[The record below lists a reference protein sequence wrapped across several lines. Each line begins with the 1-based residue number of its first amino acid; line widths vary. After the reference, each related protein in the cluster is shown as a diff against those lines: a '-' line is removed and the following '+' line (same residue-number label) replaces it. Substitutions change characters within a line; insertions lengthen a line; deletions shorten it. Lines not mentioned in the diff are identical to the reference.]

1 MKGKGVEFD
10 FSEVKEALNKT
21 LGYEL
26 HEAKGKAI
34 DEGLKIIQDK
44 AISNLKSAGIHVSSE
59 MINGIRR
66 EVSPRVDEGIV
77 YHRGSG
83 YYGIKGDYR
92 LLWFDKGTR
101 PRYTNLKGSKKNRGS
116 KMEALYSSGT
126 RKGYRGQIT
135 PTNFFTNAKSM
146 LPKATEVSIDE
157 IIKRISDILNG
168 K

>member
-1 MKGKGVEFD
+1 MTSVEFD

-21 LGYEL
+21 LGL
-26 HEAKGKAI
+26 ALSEAKGKAI
-34 DEGLKIIQDK
+34 DDGLKVIQEK

-59 MINGIRR
+59 MIDGIRR
-66 EVSPRVDEGIV
+66 EVAPRVNEGIV

-83 YYGIKGDYR
+83 YYGIKKGDYR
-92 LLWFDKGTR
+92 LLWFDQGTR
-101 PRYTNLKGSKKNRGS
+101 PRYINVKGSRKNRGS

-135 PTNFFTNAKSM
+135 PTNFFTNAKNEI
-146 LPKATEVSIDE
+146 PKAVDITMKKIT
-157 IIKRISDILNG
+157 KNLTDILNG

>member
-1 MKGKGVEFD
+1 MKGVEFD
-10 FSEVKEALNKT
+10 FSEVKDALNKS
-21 LGYEL
+21 LGL
-26 HEAKGKAI
+26 ALSEAKGKAI
-34 DEGLKIIQDK
+34 DDGLKVIQEK
-44 AISNLKSAGIHVSSE
+44 AISNLKSTGIQISSE

-92 LLWFDKGTR
+92 LLWFDQGTR
-101 PRYTNLKGSKKNRGS
+101 PRYIDVKGGRKSRGK

-135 PTNFFTNAKSM
+135 PTNFFTNAKNEI
-146 LPKATEVSIDE
+146 PKAVDITMKKIT
-157 IIKRISDILNG
+157 KNLTDILNG

>member
-1 MKGKGVEFD
+1 MKGVEFD
-10 FSEVKEALNKT
+10 FSEVKDALNKS

-26 HEAKGKAI
+26 HDAKEKAI
-34 DEGLKIIQDK
+34 DEGLKIIQNK
-44 AISNLKSAGIHVSSE
+44 AISNLKSTGINVSSD
-59 MINGIRR
+59 MIIGIRR
-66 EVSPRVDEGIV
+66 EVAPRADEGIV
-77 YHRGSG
+77 YHRGVG

-101 PRYTNLKGSKKNRGS
+101 PRYINVKGSRKNRGS

-135 PTNFFTNAKSM
+135 PTNFFTNAKNEI
-146 LPKATEVSIDE
+146 PKAVDITMKKIT
-157 IIKRISDILNG
+157 KNLTDILNG